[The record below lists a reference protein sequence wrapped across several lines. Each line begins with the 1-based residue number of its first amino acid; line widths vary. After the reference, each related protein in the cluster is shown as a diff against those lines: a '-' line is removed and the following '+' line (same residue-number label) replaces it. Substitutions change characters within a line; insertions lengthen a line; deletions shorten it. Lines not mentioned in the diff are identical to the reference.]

1 MVWKIDSN
9 FATCVGL
16 DLSWS
21 PFRIIRVQHAHAWG
35 KKSIE
40 VDH

>member
-16 DLSWS
+16 DLPWS
-21 PFRIIRVQHAHAWG
+21 PIRIIRVQNAHTRG